1 MSDQAS
7 RMAMDT
13 GAAARHG
20 GGWARRAW
28 NVVPASG
35 MADRLALL
43 TAAAPVN
50 GVASAQGTAAASLS
64 ALMAVPARRARIVG
78 RQHIEVRLEDPQG
91 SLQGGRARVKLWQHY
106 LTDGVSI
113 QSRKRSVLVRQ
124 QASWRIEQEQADHG

>member
-28 NVVPASG
+28 DVVPASG

-43 TAAAPVN
+43 TAAAPIN

-64 ALMAVPARRARIVG
+64 ALMAVPARRETDRIVA
-78 RQHIEVRLEDPQG
+78 ELEHWAVAC
-91 SLQGGRARVKLWQHY
+91 SARNMPCY
-106 LTDGVSI
+106 PSYY
-113 QSRKRSVLVRQ
+113 
-124 QASWRIEQEQADHG
+124 ASSFEPEPGMARTL